1 MIKVL
6 DLAIYLMFFY
16 NVIQAGKEDGGKKGA
31 AADDS
36 EPPQAIFRYGI
47 GWLSFGIV
55 FVSLEEIGT
64 YLYQIGSMVF
74 WFK

>member
-47 GWLSFGIV
+47 G
-55 FVSLEEIGT
+55 
-64 YLYQIGSMVF
+64 
-74 WFK
+74 